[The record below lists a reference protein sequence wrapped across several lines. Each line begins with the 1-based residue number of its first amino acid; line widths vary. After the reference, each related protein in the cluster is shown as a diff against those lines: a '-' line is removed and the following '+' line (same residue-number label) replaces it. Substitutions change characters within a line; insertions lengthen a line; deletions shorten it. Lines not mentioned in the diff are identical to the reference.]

1 MIGER
6 EEVGLEAVSLG
17 FDAGV
22 VDEILVDGVGV
33 DVDGVGFD
41 GVDVNGVDV
50 RGVGLGINL
59 HLQYFLLDTYVHI
72 SRL

>member
-41 GVDVNGVDV
+41 GVDV